1 MPRASKSREVSFDHE
16 VDFLVV
22 GSGAGGLT
30 AALAAAA
37 NGLNTLV
44 IEKADVYGGTTA
56 LSGGNI
62 WCPTIQLS
70 SAKGSRTAVTTS
82 GRTCELSLVM
92 EFPRTTSTHSSTK
105 VHACSSSS
113 RRPARS
119 CDSNGVRAIR
129 TITRRSRAVAH
140 VDVPSNRFLST

>member
-62 WCPTIQLS
+62 WVPNNPTLIRE
-70 SAKGSRTAVTTS
+70 G
-82 GRTCELSLVM
+82 LSL
-92 EFPRTTSTHSSTK
+92 ERDAPAFLRFAPTTR
-105 VHACSSSS
+105 AGG
-113 RRPARS
+113 RDAARA
-119 CDSNGVRAIR
+119 DR
-129 TITRRSRAVAH
+129 
-140 VDVPSNRFLST
+140 

>member
-56 LSGGNI
+56 LSGGNHLGA
-62 WCPTIQLS
+62 QQS
-70 SAKGSRTAVTTS
+70 NSH
-82 GRTCELSLVM
+82 
-92 EFPRTTSTHSSTK
+92 PR
-105 VHACSSSS
+105 
-113 RRPARS
+113 
-119 CDSNGVRAIR
+119 RALGQ
-129 TITRRSRAVAH
+129 
-140 VDVPSNRFLST
+140 P

>member
-62 WCPTIQLS
+62 WVPNNPTLIREGLS
-70 SAKGSRTAVTTS
+70 DSR
-82 GRTCELSLVM
+82 
-92 EFPRTTSTHSSTK
+92 
-105 VHACSSSS
+105 
-113 RRPARS
+113 
-119 CDSNGVRAIR
+119 DDVRAYMR
-129 TITRRSRAVAH
+129 GCRW
-140 VDVPSNRFLST
+140 